1 MPNMPLEKK
10 ILIDGRWVDSE
21 SGDRYELNSPGDGS
35 IIGTVPKCTRKDV
48 QHAVEAAKE
57 GKKAL
62 KKMSLKARIH
72 LLDKAMEIGRKRV
85 AEAENILCRESG
97 KTIMESRSE
106 AGLDGYSW
114 DNIRMAGESAKL
126 YRGQT
131 LPNNTEDSNNKRIMV
146 NQEPIDIVANIST
159 FSYPSEMPN
168 CSIPYALA
176 IGTSVIVKPSR
187 STPFSTILLCE
198 IMAEAGFPAG
208 SINVITGAGDEVG
221 DELVVHPDIEA
232 ITFFGQKTTGEKITQ
247 KAGFKK
253 QLMAIVSSNPLIVMD
268 DANINEAVTSAIGG
282 AFPMAGQSPI
292 ATRKIML
299 HQDIRKEFIDLFVE
313 RTKALK
319 LGDPLD
325 EKTDVGPL
333 NNKIV
338 LETALEHLSDAKA
351 KGGLFL
357 TGGNNTKGY
366 FIEPTIIDN
375 ATPDMLVMQEGT
387 PGPIA
392 PITTFGSM
400 DEVIEMANSTCYGF
414 QFGIFTSSLKNAF
427 YLSENVKAGS
437 VYINEATSC
446 WEEMAAFGGVK
457 SSGKGRMLSTWVLD
471 HLTNTKMTMF
481 DLAKTQN

>member
-1 MPNMPLEKK
+1 MLNTPLEKK
-10 ILIDGRWVDSE
+10 ILIGGRWVDSE
-21 SGDRYELNSPGDGS
+21 SGDRYELRSPGDNS
-35 IIGTVPKCTRKDV
+35 VIGTVPKCTRKDV
-48 QHAVEAAKE
+48 HHAVEAAKE
-57 GKKAL
+57 GKIAL

-85 AEAENILCRESG
+85 AEAEKILCLESG

-106 AGLDGYSW
+106 AGSGGYSW

-131 LPNNTEDSNNKRIMV
+131 LPNNTEDSNNKRILV
-146 NQEPIDIVANIST
+146 NQEPVDIVANIST

-187 STPFSTILLCE
+187 STPYSAIILCE
-198 IMAEAGFPAG
+198 IMAEAGFPPG

-221 DELVVHPDIEA
+221 DELVTHPDIEA

-268 DANINEAVTSAIGG
+268 DANITEAVTSAIGG

-292 ATRKIML
+292 ATRRIML
-299 HQDIRKEFIDLFVE
+299 HQDIRKEFMDQFVS
-313 RTKALK
+313 RTKALN
-319 LGDPLD
+319 LGHPMD

-333 NNKIV
+333 NNEVV
-338 LETALEHLSDAKA
+338 LETAMQHLADATE
-351 KGGLFL
+351 KGGTFI
-357 TGGNNTKGY
+357 TGGNNIKGLY
-366 FIEPTIIDN
+366 LEPTIIEN
-375 ATPDMLVMQEGT
+375 VTPDMLVMQEGT
-387 PGPIA
+387 PGPIV
-392 PITTFGSM
+392 PVTTFSSM
-400 DEVIEMANSTCYGF
+400 DEVIEMANSTCFGF

-427 YLSENVKAGS
+427 YLSENAKAGS

-457 SSGKGRMLSTWVLD
+457 CSGKGRMLSTWVLD
-471 HLTNTKMTMF
+471 QLTNTKMTMF
-481 DLAKTQN
+481 DLEKTQN